1 MVSSAVLKALVA
13 DDSAVDAELT
23 VRELE
28 GVGFEV
34 EWRRVDTAIEMAAAL
49 KAEPWDV
56 VLADFKMPDFTGLEA
71 LALVHACDPDLPF
84 ILVSGAVG
92 EDLAAEIMRAGA
104 HDYVA
109 KDRLFRL
116 APAVRREL
124 REARNRRAH
133 RRAEFELRKMALVVE
148 QIPSVVVITDL
159 EGLIEYVNARF
170 TELTGYT
177 LEEVAGQNPRILKSG
192 FTKAEHY
199 KALWDAV
206 RSGHEWHGRFH
217 QRRKDGTTYEEEA
230 TIGPMRD
237 EQGRT
242 THYLKVGED
251 VTARHILEQ
260 QFRQAQKMEAV
271 GRLAGG
277 IAHDFNNLLTVIS
290 GFTEMAMSGLDAS
303 NPLRRDLE
311 QVAIAGERGAALT
324 RQLLAFS
331 RKQTLEPQS
340 FVLSKVVRE
349 AESMVRR
356 LVGEDVTLDLRAA
369 DNDAGS
375 ILAEPGQIEQ
385 VLMNLVVNARDAM
398 PTGGR
403 LTISTASLQLDAASA
418 AQHVG
423 TEPGL
428 YTMLSIADTGDGMTP
443 EVLSKI
449 FEPFFTTKGSG
460 KGSGLGLST
469 VYGIVSQLGGTIEV
483 VSTHGQGSRFDVYLP
498 ATTPVAGAVT
508 STGGALLD
516 AAGSETI
523 LVVDDEQ
530 PVARFAQRMLTAAG
544 YTVLTAHHPGEAL
557 VVCEKYTSTIHLV
570 LTDVIMPQMSGR
582 ELGDRLAQLRPD
594 LRVLY
599 MSGYTDDILSD
610 NDALGAD
617 RQMLRKPFTGD
628 LLLRKVREVL
638 DQAWP
643 TGSPSGRSTA
653 E

>member
-1 MVSSAVLKALVA
+1 MSNAPLKALVA
-13 DDSAVDAELT
+13 DDSDVDAELT
-23 VRELE
+23 VREL
-28 GVGFEV
+28 GRAGFEV
-34 EWRRVDTAIEMAAAL
+34 SWRRVDTAIGMAAAL
-49 KAEPWDV
+49 ASDSWDV
-56 VLADFKMPDFTGLEA
+56 VLSDFKMPQFSGLEA
-71 LALVHACDPDLPF
+71 LALVHDCDRDLPF

-92 EDLAAEIMRAGA
+92 EDLAVEIMRAGA

-124 REARNRRAH
+124 RDAHTRRAH
-133 RRAEFELRKMALVVE
+133 RRAEHELRKMALVVE

-159 EGLIEYVNARF
+159 DGQIEYVNPRF

-177 LEEVAGQNPRILKSG
+177 LDEVTGQNPRILKSG
-192 FTKAEHY
+192 DMTPEHY
-199 KALWDAV
+199 KLLWETV
-206 RSGHEWHGRFH
+206 RAGHEWRGLFQ

-230 TIGPMRD
+230 TIRPMRD
-237 EQGRT
+237 EDGGI

-251 VTARHILEQ
+251 VTARHALEQ

-277 IAHDFNNLLTVIS
+277 VAHDFNNLLTVIS
-290 GFTEMAMSGLDAS
+290 GFTEMAMAGLTSDD
-303 NPLRRDLE
+303 PLRHDLE
-311 QVAIAGERGAALT
+311 QVAIAGDRGAALT

-331 RKQTLEPQS
+331 RKQALEPQS

-356 LVGEDVTLDLRAA
+356 LVGEDVSIDLRAP
-369 DNDAGS
+369 DEDAS
-375 ILAEPGQIEQ
+375 TILAEPGQIEQ

-403 LTISTASLQLDAASA
+403 LTIRTSSLQFDAEAAS
-418 AQHVG
+418 QHVKIAAG
-423 TEPGL
+423 P
-428 YTMLSIADTGDGMTP
+428 YTMLSVADTGHGMTT

-449 FEPFFTTKGSG
+449 FEPFFTTKGIG

-469 VYGIVSQLGGTIEV
+469 VYGIVSQLGGTVEV
-483 VSTHGQGSRFDVYLP
+483 FSTLEQGSRFDIYLP
-498 ATTPVAGAVT
+498 VTTPVAGAST
-508 STGGALLD
+508 GTGGALID
-516 AAGSETI
+516 AAGTETI

-544 YTVLTAHHPGEAL
+544 YTVLTAHHAGEAL
-557 VVCEKYTSTIHLV
+557 VVCEKYTADIDLM
-570 LTDVIMPQMSGR
+570 LTDVIMPKMSGR
-582 ELGDRLAQLRPD
+582 ELADRLSQLRPQ

-610 NDALGAD
+610 NNALGAE
-617 RQMLRKPFTGD
+617 RQLLRKPFTGE
-628 LLLRKVREVL
+628 LLLRKVRDVL

-643 TGSPSGRSTA
+643 TGSTSTRGVA

>member
-1 MVSSAVLKALVA
+1 VSAVPLKALVA
-13 DDSAVDAELT
+13 DDSNVDAELA

-28 GVGFEV
+28 RAGIEV
-34 EWRRVDTAIEMAAAL
+34 SWRRVETAIDMAAAL
-49 KAEPWDV
+49 AAEPWDV
-56 VLADFKMPDFTGLEA
+56 VLSDFKMPQFSGLEA
-71 LALVHACDPDLPF
+71 LALVHDCDPDLPF

-104 HDYVA
+104 HDYVS
-109 KDRLFRL
+109 KDRLYRL

-124 REARNRRAH
+124 RDAHTRRAH
-133 RRAEFELRKMALVVE
+133 RRAELDLRKMALVVE
-148 QIPSVVVITDL
+148 QIPSVVVITNL
-159 EGLIEYVNARF
+159 EGKIEYANRRF

-177 LEEVAGQNPRILKSG
+177 LAEVVGQTHRILKSDH
-192 FTKAEHY
+192 TKPEQY
-199 KALWDAV
+199 TLLWDTL
-206 RSGHEWHGRFH
+206 RSGHEWHGVFH

-251 VTARHILEQ
+251 VTAKRGLEQ

-277 IAHDFNNLLTVIS
+277 VAHDFNNLLTVIS
-290 GFTEMAMSGLDAS
+290 GFTEMAMSGLDAKD
-303 NPLRRDLE
+303 PLWHDLE
-311 QVAIAGERGAALT
+311 QVAIAGDRGAALT

-331 RKQTLEPQS
+331 RKQPLEPQS

-356 LVGEDVTLDLRAA
+356 LVGEDVTIDLRAP
-369 DNDAGS
+369 DEDAS
-375 ILAEPGQIEQ
+375 TILAEPGQIEQ

-403 LTISTASLQLDAASA
+403 LTIRTSSFQFDAETA
-418 AQHVG
+418 AQHVKI
-423 TEPGL
+423 TPGH
-428 YTMLSIADTGDGMTP
+428 YTMLSVADTGHGMTP
-443 EVLSKI
+443 EVLSEI
-449 FEPFFTTKGSG
+449 FEPFFTTKGVG

-469 VYGIVSQLGGTIEV
+469 AYGIASQLGGTIEV
-483 VSTHGQGSRFDVYLP
+483 FTTLEQGSRFDVYLP
-498 ATTPVAGAVT
+498 VTAPVAGAST
-508 STGGALLD
+508 GTGGALVD
-516 AAGSETI
+516 AAGTETI

-544 YTVLTAHHPGEAL
+544 YTVLTAHHAGEAL
-557 VVCEKYTSTIHLV
+557 VVSEKYAAPIHLV

-582 ELGDRLAQLRPD
+582 ELADRLVQLRPE

-599 MSGYTDDILSD
+599 MSGYTDDILNN
-610 NDALGAD
+610 NDALGAE
-617 RQMLRKPFTGD
+617 RQLLRKPFTGE
-628 LLLRKVREVL
+628 LLLRKVRDVL
-638 DQAWP
+638 DQPWP
-643 TGSPSGRSTA
+643 TDWTSAPRTT

>member
-1 MVSSAVLKALVA
+1 MNSTPLKALVA
-13 DDSAVDAELT
+13 DDSDVDAELT
-23 VRELE
+23 IREL
-28 GVGFEV
+28 GRAGFDV
-34 EWRRVDTAIEMAAAL
+34 SWRRVDTAIDMAAAL
-49 KAEPWDV
+49 EAEPWDI
-56 VLADFKMPDFTGLEA
+56 VLSDFKMPQFSGLEA
-71 LALVHACDPDLPF
+71 LALVHDRDRDLPF

-92 EDLAAEIMRAGA
+92 EDLAVEIMRAGA

-116 APAVRREL
+116 APAVQREL
-124 REARNRRAH
+124 REAHTRRAH
-133 RRAEFELRKMALVVE
+133 RRAELELRKMALVVE

-159 EGLIEYVNARF
+159 EGRIEYVNPRF

-177 LEEVAGQNPRILKSG
+177 LDEVAGQNPRILKSG
-192 FTKAEHY
+192 YTRPEHY
-199 KALWDAV
+199 KVLWETV
-206 RSGHEWHGRFH
+206 RSGHEWHGLFQ

-230 TIGPMRD
+230 TIRPMRD
-237 EQGRT
+237 EQGRI

-251 VTARHILEQ
+251 VTAKHALEQ

-277 IAHDFNNLLTVIS
+277 VAHDFNNLLTVIS
-290 GFTEMAMSGLDAS
+290 GFTEMAIAGLEPND
-303 NPLRRDLE
+303 PLRNDLE
-311 QVAIAGERGAALT
+311 QVAIAGDRGAALT

-331 RKQTLEPQS
+331 RKQALEPQA

-356 LVGEDVTLDLRAA
+356 LVGEDVTIDLRAP
-369 DNDAGS
+369 DEDAGT

-403 LTISTASLQLDAASA
+403 LTIRTSSLHFDAEAA
-418 AQHVG
+418 AQHVKI
-423 TEPGL
+423 EPGP
-428 YTMLSIADTGDGMTP
+428 YTMLSVADTGHGMTP

-449 FEPFFTTKGSG
+449 FEPFFTTKGVG

-469 VYGIVSQLGGTIEV
+469 VYGIISQLGGTIEV
-483 VSTHGQGSRFDVYLP
+483 FSTLEQGSRFDVYLP
-498 ATTPVAGAVT
+498 VTTPAPGSATGA
-508 STGGALLD
+508 GGALIE
-516 AAGSETI
+516 AAGTETV

-544 YTVLTAHHPGEAL
+544 YTVLTAHHAGEAL
-557 VVCEKYTSTIHLV
+557 VVCEKFTAPIHLV

-582 ELGDRLAQLRPD
+582 ELADRLAQLRPE

-599 MSGYTDDILSD
+599 MSGYTDDILND
-610 NDALGAD
+610 NDALGAE
-617 RQMLRKPFTGD
+617 RQLLRKPFTGE

-638 DQAWP
+638 DQASP
-643 TGSPSGRSTA
+643 TGQSTRSRA